1 MQRPSWCVV
10 LSLTSAL
17 SLPALAF
24 GAGGIV
30 VPPGNSNSNNVRNG
44 YGNNMQQPKEPKD
57 LTLRFVASQ
66 EAMVGG
72 KKRSVS
78 LFTNINGS
86 GRIQAVVGGKNPA
99 DPDPDIQTTVD
110 KLQKGDV
117 VKMKLAQWNGVQAID
132 YIKKIEVTPAEE
144 NPHGFLFEEFYNAPN
159 TGAPIARL
167 LKYGESY
174 EFTFP
179 MVKDE
184 KGKMQPDT
192 AMVDAVQK
200 YKKDQPLY
208 VTFLPPS
215 PGQPYVATTMFP
227 YSDPQTGKVTK
238 LSEQEVD
245 GGKTPAVDI
254 ETSDG
259 KAVTALVP
267 GKVNSYKRF
276 TPDSVLAREARM
288 FKPGTE
294 VVFMTRDDNGKSYLV
309 EISRAP
315 KAPPTTP
322 KAGAAEMS
330 GGESRTAKAK

>member
-10 LSLTSAL
+10 LSLASAL
-17 SLPALAF
+17 ALPAMAF
-24 GAGGIV
+24 AAGGIV
-30 VPPGNSNSNNVRNG
+30 VPPGNSNARG
-44 YGNNMQQPKEPKD
+44 RYGNNNMQQQKERTE

-66 EAMVGG
+66 DALVSG

-78 LFTNINGS
+78 LFTYLNGS

-117 VKMKLAQWNGVQAID
+117 VKMKLAQWNGIQAID
-132 YIKKIEVTPAEE
+132 YIKKIDVMPAEE
-144 NPHGFLFEEFYNAPN
+144 NPHGFVFEEFYNEPN
-159 TGAPIARL
+159 TGAPIVRL

-179 MVKDE
+179 MVKDD
-184 KGKMQPDT
+184 KGKMQPDP

-208 VTFLPPS
+208 VTFLPS
-215 PGQPYVATTMFP
+215 GPGRPYVATTMFP
-227 YSDPQTGKVTK
+227 YTDPQTGKVTN
-238 LSEQEVD
+238 LSEQEVE
-245 GGKTPAVDI
+245 GGKTPALDI

-259 KAVTALVP
+259 KSVTALVP
-267 GKVNSYKRF
+267 GKVNNYKRF
-276 TPDSVLAREARM
+276 TPDSILAREARA

-294 VVFMTRDDNGKSYLV
+294 VVFITRDDNGKAYLV
-309 EISRAP
+309 EIARAP
-315 KAPPTTP
+315 KTPTTP

-330 GGESRTAKAK
+330 TGGGESRTAKAK